1 MWQIYKRNPKA
12 KQICLGIYDL
22 FYFVLSE
29 MKQDMPVPD
38 TFGLQMHS
46 GTETNLEGIGLHIVI
61 IFVVGPARVI

>member
-1 MWQIYKRNPKA
+1 MLF
-12 KQICLGIYDL
+12 CLGIYDL

-46 GTETNLEGIGLHIVI
+46 GTETNLEGVGFYIVI
-61 IFVVGPARVI
+61 ILVVGSTGIV